1 MEEARRATAQEQPKK
16 SQIRRAQRGIVA
28 GYIHELS
35 ERHVAAFSHLPS
47 GPARTVKRA
56 VTVPPVEECLPAT
69 AARPGR
75 TGSRALRAEPGDPA
89 RS

>member
-35 ERHVAAFSHLPS
+35 ERHGDRHASQSLPQLS
-47 GPARTVKRA
+47 SEAGEA
-56 VTVPPVEECLPAT
+56 
-69 AARPGR
+69 
-75 TGSRALRAEPGDPA
+75 D
-89 RS
+89 